1 MTMSKYCPI
10 LERRVVYLTCED
22 CDDKG
27 KCTEEP
33 SSERKIIGKGVN
45 EHEKRNNR

>member
-1 MTMSKYCPI
+1 MSKYCPI

-27 KCTEEP
+27 KCTGRTH
-33 SSERKIIGKGVN
+33 SERKITSKGEN

>member
-1 MTMSKYCPI
+1 MSKYCPI

-27 KCTEEP
+27 RCTGRTPSEKRLQAKEEN
-33 SSERKIIGKGVN
+33 K
-45 EHEKRNNR
+45 HEKRNNR